1 MEKKISKEK
10 SFLSKSYSGL
20 GKLGK
25 GTYGSVYKAQRKQT
39 NEIIAIKK
47 IKLDVDSE
55 GIPSTA
61 LREISI
67 LKKMTH
73 PNILRLNNKY
83 KTFFVFSSLNILF
96 YIKILFQ
103 NSLVLLEIFLIKNIF
118 LLSN

>member
-1 MEKKISKEK
+1 MEKKSPKEK
-10 SFLSKSYSGL
+10 TFLSKSYTGL

-25 GTYGSVYKAQRKQT
+25 GTYGSVYKAQKTNT

-73 PNILRLNNKY
+73 PNIVR
-83 KTFFVFSSLNILF
+83 
-96 YIKILFQ
+96 
-103 NSLVLLEIFLIKNIF
+103 
-118 LLSN
+118 

>member
-1 MEKKISKEK
+1 MDKKQPKPK
-10 SFLSKSYSGL
+10 TFLSKSYNSL

-25 GTYGSVYKAQRKQT
+25 GTYGSVYKAQKATT

-67 LKKMTH
+67 LKKMVH
-73 PNILRLNNKY
+73 PNVVR
-83 KTFFVFSSLNILF
+83 
-96 YIKILFQ
+96 
-103 NSLVLLEIFLIKNIF
+103 
-118 LLSN
+118 

>member
-1 MEKKISKEK
+1 MERTTTNEGN
-10 SFLSKSYSGL
+10 FLSNSYTGL

-25 GTYGSVYKAQRKQT
+25 GTYGSVYKAQKKQT

-73 PNILRLNNKY
+73 QNILR
-83 KTFFVFSSLNILF
+83 
-96 YIKILFQ
+96 
-103 NSLVLLEIFLIKNIF
+103 
-118 LLSN
+118 